1 MHNHE
6 PDFARAGP
14 TVKAGDLNSI
24 REMVQKLCQSSH
36 PLAKSMDF
44 IAEDLENMQKEYRSV
59 TH

>member
-1 MHNHE
+1 M
-6 PDFARAGP
+6 PDLACADP

-44 IAEDLENMQKEYRSV
+44 IAEDLENMQREYRSV